1 MALEATAL
9 GYGALRP
16 ILWHTRN
23 AISSLRGSP
32 VPSIFVTDTTKP
44 AALPFGTAHPRRPLF
59 QHPWRVLTVVVAV
72 VVVLNLGVVILNK
85 SDTTPQARTGLP
97 TTIQSIQPRPGDLIR
112 PQDTITVELDP
123 NLTGAL
129 VLDSQEIPTN
139 ELDRLPGLGE
149 VSFRPGPG
157 KSLSQFAPGGHTVVV
172 EYWPV
177 TKPRPTNPSSYGWS
191 FRVGA

>member
-1 MALEATAL
+1 
-9 GYGALRP
+9 
-16 ILWHTRN
+16 
-23 AISSLRGSP
+23 
-32 VPSIFVTDTTKP
+32 VTDTAKL
-44 AALPFGTAHPRRPLF
+44 AALPIGTARPRPPLF

-97 TTIQSIQPRPGDLIR
+97 MTIQSIQPRPGDLIR
-112 PQDTITVELDP
+112 PQDTIIVEFDP

-129 VLDSQEIPTN
+129 VLDGQEIPTN

-157 KSLSQFAPGGHTVVV
+157 KSLSRFAPGSHTVVV
-172 EYWPV
+172 EYWAV
-177 TKPRPTNPSSYGWS
+177 SKPRPTNPASYGWS

>member
-1 MALEATAL
+1 MTDTVNPTAL
-9 GYGALRP
+9 PTGSGRSRP
-16 ILWHTRN
+16 
-23 AISSLRGSP
+23 
-32 VPSIFVTDTTKP
+32 
-44 AALPFGTAHPRRPLF
+44 PLF
-59 QHPWRVLTVVVAV
+59 RHPWRVAIVVVAV
-72 VVVLNLGVVILNK
+72 VAVLNLGVVILNK

-139 ELDRLPGLGE
+139 ELDRQPGLGE

-157 KSLSQFAPGGHTVVV
+157 KTLSQFAPGSHTVVV

-177 TKPRPTNPSSYGWS
+177 TKPRPTNPASYGWS

>member
-1 MALEATAL
+1 
-9 GYGALRP
+9 
-16 ILWHTRN
+16 
-23 AISSLRGSP
+23 
-32 VPSIFVTDTTKP
+32 VTDTAKP
-44 AALPFGTAHPRRPLF
+44 TALPVSAARPRPRLF
-59 QHPWRVLTVVVAV
+59 KHPWRVLTVVVAV
-72 VVVLNLGVVILNK
+72 IVVLNLGALILNK
-85 SDTTPQARTGLP
+85 SDTTPQARNGLP

-112 PQDTITVELDP
+112 PQDTITVELNP

-129 VLDSQEIPTN
+129 VLDGQEIPTN

-157 KSLSQFAPGGHTVVV
+157 KSLSQFPPGSHTVVV

-177 TKPRPTNPSSYGWS
+177 TKPRPTNPASYGWS